1 MAKEFFTEQEK
12 KEIVD
17 CIQQAERK
25 TSGEIRVHIERK
37 CKEPV
42 LDRAVSVFAS
52 LHMHETEL
60 KNGVL
65 FYLAVDDHK
74 FAIIGDKGI
83 NDVVPENFWDDI
95 KEHMQQLFRAGKFS
109 QGLKEGILKAG
120 AALREHFPYSD
131 DDVNELPDDLSF
143 GAN

>member
-12 KEIVD
+12 KEIVG

-37 CKEPV
+37 CKQPV
-42 LDRAVSVFAS
+42 LDRAVEVFAS

-65 FYLAVDDHK
+65 FYLAVEDHK

-83 NDVVPENFWDDI
+83 NDVVPVNFWDDI
-95 KEHMQQLFRAGKFS
+95 KEHMQQLFRSGQFA
-109 QGLKEGILKAG
+109 QGLKDGILKAG
-120 AALREHFPYSD
+120 IALREHFPYSD

-143 GAN
+143 GTN